1 MCVRVHA
8 VGAELATVA
17 FQCMLPAVII
27 TLTGSR
33 LLLLSALWNP
43 EAVKQIEEWCIS
55 TFSQSLNLNIFS
67 AWVIDCTTPAGPT
80 VTRGNTTPILRI
92 IQIVGFTVHFSRLKA

>member
-1 MCVRVHA
+1 MLVCVWVRV

-27 TLTGSR
+27 TMTGSR

-55 TFSQSLNLNIFS
+55 TFSQSLNLDIFS
-67 AWVIDCTTPAGPT
+67 AWFIDCTTPAGPT
-80 VTRGNTTPILRI
+80 VTRVNTAPL
-92 IQIVGFTVHFSRLKA
+92 HF